1 MAKAKTKREVL
12 REAVSKPRRQLTPK
26 EREHLGKT
34 LLSPKS
40 ELRKALFV
48 LEAKDLE
55 WLDMTVATLKS
66 TRRRTNKSEMMKLG
80 LSLLKQKSPEELLGL
95 LRNLD

>member
-1 MAKAKTKREVL
+1 MATSKTKKDIL
-12 REAVSKPRRQLTPK
+12 REAVSRPRRQLTPE
-26 EREHLGKT
+26 EREDLGKN

-40 ELRKALFV
+40 SLRKALFV
-48 LEAKDLE
+48 IEAPDLE
-55 WLDMTVATLKS
+55 WLDMTVAKLKS
-66 TRRRTNKSEMMKLG
+66 KRRRSNKSEMVKLG